1 MSELERPVRGVIVR
15 PDCTYE
21 ETVFKQLTDYQKAID
36 GFITAVR
43 FYSYDGAEVACG
55 YVDDEGLLK
64 RLPLN
69 PLGSAIS
76 FLFGNSPYLAGNLI
90 IVGKADAEGYDTDAP
105 DYLLEL
111 VRNICDGSK
120 LESDV

>member
-1 MSELERPVRGVIVR
+1 MSDLERPVKGVIVR

-76 FLFGNSPYLAGNLI
+76 FLFGNSPYLAGNLV

-120 LESDV
+120 LADV

>member
-1 MSELERPVRGVIVR
+1 MSELERPVRGVVIR

-21 ETVFKQLTDYQKAID
+21 EVVFKQLTDYQKAID

-43 FYSYDGAEVACG
+43 FYSYDGVEVACG

-64 RLPLN
+64 KLPLN

-105 DYLLEL
+105 EYLLEL
-111 VRNICDGSK
+111 VRNICDGSRQ
-120 LESDV
+120 ESDV